1 AAPRRAARR
10 LWPANRHGTKSS
22 SVVSLGRNV
31 TVSWTKFRTAMRI
44 SNPSGGDRTGTYY
57 RGPRQGREA
66 VRSNVDGPAVEKWR
80 SRHGTHPDRSARH
93 EGPAAALHPWLAR
106 GQHHL
111 RGGPVALRQRRQS
124 RGQGRHQGANTAHL
138 RADQDDR

>member
-1 AAPRRAARR
+1 M
-10 LWPANRHGTKSS
+10 KSS

-93 EGPAAALHPWLAR
+93 EGPAAALHPGWRVGNTIYVA
-106 GQHHL
+106 GQL
-111 RGGPVALRQRRQS
+111 PYDKDG
-124 RGQGRHQGANTAHL
+124 
-138 RADQDDR
+138 